1 MTNDEHRYI
10 PFRVNFV
17 PEGPPPRIRLHQ
29 HTCGQIAFLEAA
41 MRYGVDRIN
50 TEDDWWGD
58 VLLDHKA
65 WLSFRRQDGQVF
77 KMDITNTYEHTGD
90 GVCIPT
96 PPEMTAVYG
105 TVIASIGFD
114 DDAGNVLWSQNFIV
128 EVEPDPYSWP
138 AN

>member
-10 PFRVNFV
+10 PFYVNFV

-29 HTCGQIAFLEAA
+29 YTCGQIAFLQAN

-58 VLLDHKA
+58 VLLDHKS
-65 WLSFRRQDGQVF
+65 WLAFRRPDGQKF
-77 KMDITNTYEHTGD
+77 KIDISNIYEHTGD

-96 PPEMTAVYG
+96 PPEMTEVYG
-105 TVIASIGFD
+105 VVAASIGFD
-114 DDAGNVLWSQNFIV
+114 DDSGNVLWTQNFFV

-138 AN
+138 SN